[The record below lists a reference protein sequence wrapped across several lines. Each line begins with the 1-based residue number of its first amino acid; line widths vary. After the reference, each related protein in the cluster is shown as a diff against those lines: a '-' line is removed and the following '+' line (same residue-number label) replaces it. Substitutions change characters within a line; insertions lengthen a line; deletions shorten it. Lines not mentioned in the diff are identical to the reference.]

1 MPNGDVVT
9 CRDYSDYVTG
19 NIEENSITEIWN
31 NEKYQNFRNVLKD
44 EKLLPICSRCCGL
57 MGF

>member
-9 CRDYSDYVTG
+9 CRDYSDFITG

-31 NEKYQNFRNVLKD
+31 NEKYQKFRNVLKD